1 MKSTVE
7 VFESI
12 LSKNDKAAAKIRAD
26 FNARGLLAI
35 NLMSSPGAG
44 KTTLLERT
52 IKEFILVK
60 ATLTKRDWE
69 ERSPGRPNAPM
80 PRL

>member
-26 FNARGLLAI
+26 FKNFLYVAFKYI
-35 NLMSSPGAG
+35 NLPSPTEIQYDIADVLQYGW
-44 KTTLLERT
+44 EDT
-52 IKEFILVK
+52 IIEGF
-60 ATLTKRDWE
+60 R
-69 ERSPGRPNAPM
+69 G
-80 PRL
+80 